1 MNLEL
6 SKGLRLTKF
15 GATKTKLNFIIVSLS
30 IARDR
35 VEMTEANINAYL
47 TVTSLGLLGYNT
59 DEYKCLYPGIAME
72 LPPIKLN
79 TFDKEAEASLLC
91 CLHFLLSRL
100 DYEEFPYII
109 EECWPYLCKNT
120 KADFKNAIL
129 GCLRKLQM
137 QGTVNVFDKI
147 SPQFWGLRLNVKG
160 PEVWLLLRTLSD
172 CCVECAIKALSPP
185 PVVNQSQ
192 HVPIFES
199 PNLAGEA
206 SPAIDSNGHSNSS
219 SNGESS
225 KKPRR
230 KSIVQLQSE
239 EFHSISHA
247 ADAFR
252 NGMSPDPT
260 HMDRSSLLSYIAEI
274 QHQVEEAIV
283 TNIAKQNR
291 QHAYMEE
298 LDSRL
303 KSARSQ
309 LDSSQKRIHKS
320 MKQGGLF
327 ALSDGGRKF
336 RVSKLEKISASLRLI
351 EHLSE
356 STLLGASAMLVVED
370 KAMLAQCVQSHHD
383 HFPLPEAVS
392 PTGERDFE
400 QKIAAGQLQ
409 LRAAAEGMN
418 LGHALAELAA
428 VIDTLNERCRTGL

>member
-1 MNLEL
+1 M
-6 SKGLRLTKF
+6 
-15 GATKTKLNFIIVSLS
+15 A
-30 IARDR
+30 D
-35 VEMTEANINAYL
+35 ANINAYL

-59 DEYKCLYPGIAME
+59 DEYKYLYPGIAME

-79 TFDKEAEASLLC
+79 TFDREAEASLLC

-120 KADFKNAIL
+120 KADFKNAVL
-129 GCLRKLQM
+129 GSLRKLQM
-137 QGTVNVFDKI
+137 QGTVNVFHQI
-147 SPQFWGLRLNVKG
+147 SPQFWSLKLNVKG
-160 PEVWLLLRTLSD
+160 PEVWLLLRILSD
-172 CCVECAIKALSPP
+172 RCVEFAIKTLSPP
-185 PVVNQSQ
+185 PVVTQSENQY
-192 HVPIFES
+192 VPIFES
-199 PNLAGEA
+199 PNLGGES
-206 SPAIDSNGHSNSS
+206 SPAIESNGHSSS
-219 SNGESS
+219 QSNESS

-239 EFHSISHA
+239 ENQSISHA

-260 HMDRSSLLSYIAEI
+260 HMDRNNLLSYIAEI

-298 LDSRL
+298 LDMRL
-303 KSARSQ
+303 KDARSL
-309 LDSSQKRIHKS
+309 LDSSQRRIHKS

-356 STLLGASAMLVVED
+356 STLLGSSAMLVVED
-370 KAMLAQCVQSHHD
+370 KPMLAACVQSHHD
-383 HFPLPEAVS
+383 HFPLPETVC
-392 PTGERDFE
+392 PTRERNFE
-400 QKIAAGQLQ
+400 EKISAGSGF
-409 LRAAAEGMN
+409 RRCASMDKGG
-418 LGHALAELAA
+418 LG
-428 VIDTLNERCRTGL
+428 